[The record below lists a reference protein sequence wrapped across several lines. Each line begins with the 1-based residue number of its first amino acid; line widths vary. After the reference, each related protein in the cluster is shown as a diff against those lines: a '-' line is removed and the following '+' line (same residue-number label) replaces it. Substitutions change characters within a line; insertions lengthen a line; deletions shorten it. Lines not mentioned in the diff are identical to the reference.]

1 MGGPAFACKPRPVNP
16 AILFDVDG
24 YSLGG
29 PKLMGRQSAG
39 HGFLR
44 AAVRAHAGQPIHAVT
59 PTRAAAET
67 FGEVVR
73 GLDPKAQPRWI
84 PSSRLDA
91 LAARGLFYRPD
102 GNIVVHARERLRVGP
117 ASYSICG
124 VTHTLSSHGPAD
136 AMTEMVAGPVMAWD
150 AVICTSTAARTFVED
165 RLAAQEDLLAWRFGQ
180 RLATPRP
187 QLPVIPLGVH
197 CEDFASAP
205 GDRAQ
210 ARKVLGLA
218 EDEVCALFAGRLT
231 FNAKIHPFQTYV
243 ALERVAQATG
253 RKLVLVHAGQFAS
266 PAIETTYRSAVA
278 QWAPSVRVVF
288 VAGGDAAAFAG
299 AWRAADLFVS
309 LSDNIQETFG
319 ITPVEAM
326 ASGLPVLVSDW
337 DGYKDT
343 VRDGVDGFR
352 IPTWAPGP
360 GAGVGIALDHE
371 VGVNNYDHFLSRTST
386 STSVEPRA
394 LTAALT
400 ALVENEALRRHLG
413 EAGRERAR
421 SEFDWAVVYGRY
433 QALWR
438 ELGEIRARAA
448 ADPELRLADAPRA
461 APTRPDPYTAFAH
474 YPTHHLDL
482 STRVRA
488 TSGASVAAY
497 EAITAH
503 AMFMYWRSPP
513 ELVGRT
519 LTACAEGLGIAE
531 LAAQLA
537 EPPLAV
543 LELIARLAKM
553 ELILIEAPD
562 PPRGLPGGLNGPG
575 A

>member
-1 MGGPAFACKPRPVNP
+1 MNP

-24 YSLGG
+24 YSLSG
-29 PKLMGRQSAG
+29 PRLMGRQSAG

-67 FGEVVR
+67 FGQVVR
-73 GLDPKAQPRWI
+73 ALDPKAQPRWI

-91 LAARGLFYRPD
+91 LAERGLFYRPD

-124 VTHTLSSHGPAD
+124 VTHTLSSHGPAE

-150 AVICTSTAARTFVED
+150 AVICTSTAARTFVEG

-197 CEDFASAP
+197 CEDFAAAP
-205 GDRAQ
+205 GDRA
-210 ARKVLGLA
+210 RTREVLGLA

-231 FNAKIHPFQTYV
+231 FNAKVHPFQTYA
-243 ALERVAQATG
+243 ALERVTQATG

-266 PAIETTYRSAVA
+266 PAIEAAYRSAVA
-278 QWAPSVRVVF
+278 QWCPSVRVVF
-288 VAGGDAAAFAG
+288 VAGDDAAAFAG

-343 VRDGVDGFR
+343 VREGVDGFR
-352 IPTWAPGP
+352 IPTWTPAP

-371 VGVNNYDHFLSRTST
+371 VGVNNYDYFLSRTST

-394 LTAALT
+394 LTEALT
-400 ALVENEALRRHLG
+400 ALVENEALRRRLG
-413 EAGRERAR
+413 DAGRQRAR

-438 ELGEIRARAA
+438 ELGQIRAQGA
-448 ADPELRLADAPRA
+448 ADPRLRLAEAPRA
-461 APTRPDPYTAFAH
+461 APARPDPYAAFAH
-474 YPTHHLDL
+474 YPTRHLDL

-488 TSGASVAAY
+488 APGASAAGY

-503 AMFMYWRSPP
+503 TMFTYWRSPP
-513 ELVGRT
+513 ELVGRV
-519 LTACAEGLGIAE
+519 LAACADGLGVAE

-537 EPPLAV
+537 EPPLTV

-553 ELILIEAPD
+553 ELLFIEPD
-562 PPRGLPGGLNGPG
+562 RLNGPG